1 MQPASLNT
9 KQTTI
14 HIRNMVCDSCVK
26 VVRWELDRTGFIK
39 VDHVELGKAVISHNE
54 QVIGL
59 PVINEILQNSGF
71 GIIDERE
78 DKLVEQIKQ
87 SIIQLIFFGNNTNTI
102 LRNSD
107 YLSQKLGE
115 PYHVLSKIFSHK
127 TNLTLEK
134 YVIQIKMEKVKELI
148 SYGELTLSEI
158 SHMMGYSSVQYL
170 SNQFKQVTGVN
181 VNDYKKEFH
190 KKRIPLNHLPQ
201 VVAEE

>member
-1 MQPASLNT
+1 MQPANLNT
-9 KQTTI
+9 KQSTI

-26 VVRWELDRTGFIK
+26 VVRWELERTGFIK
-39 VDHVELGKAVISHNE
+39 VDHVELGRAVISFNE

-59 PVINEILQNSGF
+59 SL
-71 GIIDERE
+71 IDDRE

-87 SIIQLIFFGNNTNTI
+87 SVVQLIFFGNNTNTI

-115 PYHVLSKIFSHK
+115 PYHVLSKVFSQK

-158 SHMMGYSSVQYL
+158 AHMMDYSSVQYL

-201 VVAEE
+201 IEKEN

>member
-1 MQPASLNT
+1 MQPSTLNT
-9 KQTTI
+9 KQSTI

-26 VVRWELDRTGFIK
+26 VVRWELERTGFIR
-39 VDHVELGKAVISHNE
+39 VEHVELGKAVISHNE

-59 PVINEILQNSGF
+59 PLINEILQNSGF

-87 SIIQLIFFGNNTNTI
+87 SVVQLIFFGNNTNTI

-115 PYHVLSKIFSHK
+115 PYHVLSKIFSQK
-127 TNLTLEK
+127 TNVTLEK
-134 YVIQIKMEKVKELI
+134 YIIQIKMEKVKELI

-158 SHMMGYSSVQYL
+158 AHMMGYSSVQYL
-170 SNQFKQVTGVN
+170 SNQFKQVTGIN
-181 VNDYKKEFH
+181 VNDYKKDFH
-190 KKRIPLNHLPQ
+190 KKRTPLNRLPLTDTGD
-201 VVAEE
+201 

>member
-9 KQTTI
+9 KQSTI

-26 VVRWELDRTGFIK
+26 VVQYELERTGFVK
-39 VDHVELGKAVISHNE
+39 VDHVELGKAVIRYNE
-54 QVIGL
+54 QVIGIPL
-59 PVINEILQNSGF
+59 INEILQNSGF
-71 GIIDERE
+71 SIIDDRE

-115 PYHVLSKIFSHK
+115 PYHILSKIFSQK

-148 SYGELTLSEI
+148 SYDELTLSEI

-190 KKRIPLNHLPQ
+190 KKRIPLNHLPK
-201 VVAEE
+201 AESEV